1 MYSGI
6 FHNYYVSIS
15 FSMLTA
21 TLYTD
26 TMTHHCVPDPTE
38 QGSQVCGKI
47 PISVFVPFSAFTCA
61 HSNQPNAM
69 FINLEITVYY
79 ILYTKPDVFK
89 KVL

>member
-21 TLYTD
+21 ILYTD

-38 QGSQVCGKI
+38 M
-47 PISVFVPFSAFTCA
+47 ISALGTG
-61 HSNQPNAM
+61 QPSMWENTHQC
-69 FINLEITVYY
+69 FRSFLC
-79 ILYTKPDVFK
+79 LYLCPLKSTICNVHKS
-89 KVL
+89 